1 LLANPAEPLER
12 PADHGR
18 ASALQLTRARRQHVG
33 ILGQGRVAV
42 FGSDLG
48 QHREPA
54 AERGGTAP
62 HLPRRAP
69 PFLARLPAPQ
79 AQRRDA
85 DPEAPRHLGMTATPR
100 ILAGQQRA
108 LAQVR

>member
-1 LLANPAEPLER
+1 
-12 PADHGR
+12 
-18 ASALQLTRARRQHVG
+18 VV
-33 ILGQGRVAV
+33 LGD
-42 FGSDLG
+42 DLG

-62 HLPRRAP
+62 HPSRRAP
-69 PFLARLPAPQ
+69 SFLARLPAPQ

-85 DPEAPRHLGMTATPR
+85 DPKAPRHFGIAIPR

>member
-1 LLANPAEPLER
+1 MLANPAEPLER

-18 ASALQLTRARRQHVG
+18 AALQPTRARRQHAG
-33 ILGQGRVAV
+33 ILGQGRIVV
-42 FGSDLG
+42 LGDDLG

-54 AERGGTAP
+54 TERGGTAP
-62 HLPRRAP
+62 HPPRRAP
-69 PFLARLPAPQ
+69 SFLARLPASQ

-85 DPEAPRHLGMTATPR
+85 DAKAPRHLGIAIPR
-100 ILAGQQRA
+100 ILASQQRA

>member
-1 LLANPAEPLER
+1 M
-12 PADHGR
+12 
-18 ASALQLTRARRQHVG
+18 
-33 ILGQGRVAV
+33 LGQGGIAV
-42 FGSDLG
+42 LTDDLG

-62 HLPRRAP
+62 HP
-69 PFLARLPAPQ
+69 PWHPPTFLARLPAPQ

-85 DPEAPRHLGMTATPR
+85 DPKAPRHRGITIPR

-108 LAQVR
+108 LAQIRRTRPGHRSLRKA